1 MLFSASVAKPD
12 KEAVSTGRNTPMLP
26 PVYAVGGV
34 FTTGGGGVDRGSDED
49 GGGGGGFFSHA
60 EPKSKMII
68 GISSSFFMNKIF
80 KQFYFRLTY
89 V

>member
-1 MLFSASVAKPD
+1 MLFSASVAEPD
-12 KEAVSTGRNTPMLP
+12 NEAESTGRNIPMLP
-26 PVYAVGGV
+26 PVYTVGGV
-34 FTTGGGGVDRGSDED
+34 FATGGGGVDGCGDED
-49 GGGGGGFFSHA
+49 GSGGGGFFSHA

-68 GISSSFFMNKIF
+68 GISSSFFMNIIF